1 MAETPAE
8 APLVHTGSFVFID
21 GSKYDGQFIEEEGKK
36 SRHGNGT
43 FVDGPETYAGSWVN
57 DAMEGEGTFNFAS
70 GATYVGCFANSQF
83 DGEGKYTWAD
93 GASYQGGWKQNKMH
107 GKGLYIDTEF
117 VRWKGDFHNGKFF
130 NGKSYITL
138 R

>member
-1 MAETPAE
+1 MLWRGRTW
-8 APLVHTGSFVFID
+8 FD
-21 GSKYDGQFIEEEGKK
+21 GGGGGFFDGGGGGVGTDGQFIEEEGKK

-70 GATYVGCFANSQF
+70 GATYVGGFANSQF

-93 GASYQGGWKQNKMH
+93 GASYQVG
-107 GKGLYIDTEF
+107 
-117 VRWKGDFHNGKFF
+117 RA
-130 NGKSYITL
+130 
-138 R
+138 